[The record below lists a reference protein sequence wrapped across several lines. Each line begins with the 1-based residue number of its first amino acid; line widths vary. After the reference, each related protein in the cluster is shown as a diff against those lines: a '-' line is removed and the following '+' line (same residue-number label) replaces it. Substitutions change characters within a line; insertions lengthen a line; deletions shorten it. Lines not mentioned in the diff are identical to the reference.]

1 MEVLTE
7 KGQLVGKRISKA
19 EAHRKGICHGISAVA
34 LIDDKGRL
42 LLQKRSETKEIE
54 PGKWDLSGAG
64 HIDIYET
71 PECCAVRELYEEL
84 HIQINE
90 EDLICIDTYLNQF
103 QFDEERRINHFTYL
117 FFVRKNI
124 NITDVILQESEI
136 SEVKFVNKKEFVY
149 MLNKNQMVKAMK
161 YCYQLLDYMN

>member
-7 KGQLVGKRISKA
+7 KGQLVGKRISKV

-71 PECCAVRELYEEL
+71 PDSSAVRELYEEL
-84 HIQINE
+84 HIQVNE
-90 EDLICIDTYLNQF
+90 EDLVCIDTYLNQF
-103 QFDEERRINHFTYL
+103 QIDEEQKMNHYTYL
-117 FFVRKNI
+117 YLVRKNI
-124 NITDVILQESEI
+124 NITDVIIQESEV
-136 SEVKFVNKKEFVY
+136 SEVKFVDKKEFIY
-149 MLNKNQMVKAMK
+149 MLNKNQMVEAMK
-161 YCYQLLDYMN
+161 YCNLLLDYLR